1 MFCATMEDMKLWLK
15 YLIGAALGLAAALI
29 LPLDSLQGAAAL
41 SFITDIIVRIG
52 RYTLLPLLFF
62 SGIMA
67 VVRMRE
73 DGLIARAS
81 IWTFGTIALSSL
93 LLTALGFISIV
104 IVRLPRIPITT
115 ERAAELS
122 TLNLKEFCRMIFP
135 NSAFESL
142 TQGSFL
148 LPAFFFAVIIGIGC
162 CMEHSNIKPVLS
174 LADAL
179 SELFYNVTVIF
190 TELFS
195 AGIVFVM
202 CSWAIQFRD
211 VLKSG
216 VFTPLIIML
225 AIDFVILVGVIYPLV
240 VVSVCRNGKPL
251 KVLRASIAPFLVAF
265 LSGDTNLA
273 LPVETR
279 LGKEML
285 GIRQRVNGFAFPLFS
300 IFARGGTALV
310 SIISFVVI
318 WRSYSTLNIEF
329 FDMLA
334 ISMTA
339 FLLSFVMGNLPVGG
353 TFVTLT
359 ILCSI
364 FGRGM
369 ETGYLLLKP
378 AAVIIGSFSALFDA
392 ATVMFG
398 SYIVANNTRTIERHR
413 A

>member
-1 MFCATMEDMKLWLK
+1 MKLWLK

-73 DGLIARAS
+73 DGLLVRAS
-81 IWTFGTIALSSL
+81 AWTFGVIALSSL

-115 ERAAELS
+115 ERAVELS
-122 TLNLKEFCRMIFP
+122 TLNLKDFCRMIFP
-135 NSAFESL
+135 YSAFESL

-148 LPAFFFAVIIGIGC
+148 LPAFLFAVIIGIGC
-162 CMEHSNIKPVLS
+162 CMEHSNIKPILS

-179 SELFYNVTVIF
+179 SELFYNVTIIF

-202 CSWAIQFRD
+202 CSWAIQFWD

-225 AIDFVILVGVIYPLV
+225 TIDFVILVGVIYPLL
-240 VVSVCRNGKPL
+240 VVSICRNGKPL
-251 KVLRASIAPFLVAF
+251 KILRASIPPFLVAF

-273 LPVETR
+273 LPVEIR
-279 LGKEML
+279 LGKETL

-353 TFVTLT
+353 TL
-359 ILCSI
+359 
-364 FGRGM
+364 
-369 ETGYLLLKP
+369 
-378 AAVIIGSFSALFDA
+378 
-392 ATVMFG
+392 
-398 SYIVANNTRTIERHR
+398 
-413 A
+413 

>member
-225 AIDFVILVGVIYPLV
+225 AIDFVILVGVIYPLI